1 MTFKKLSFV
10 QSGTRNDEILLI
22 KNVSTKENVIPARA
36 VAQKHARLVGGDLG
50 NEVVVKR
57 DGCTQAIVE
66 PSCEKIMSR
75 REMWDYS

>member
-10 QSGTRNDEILLI
+10 QSGTRNDEILQI
-22 KNVSTKENVIPARA
+22 KNEGTKENVIPARA
-36 VAQKHARLVGGDLG
+36 VAQKHARLVEGDLG

-66 PSCEKIMSR
+66 PLCEKIMSR
-75 REMWDYS
+75 RELWDYS